1 MPTITGNHVA
11 EGTITTIPVAGTPT
25 NGTSEI
31 HTLTIGGTP
40 SGGTFK
46 LAFLGFITASI
57 TWSSTDATL
66 ISNIQTALRALPTIG
81 ASGVTVAAGT
91 GSSGIG
97 TYTITF
103 GGNLAKLLLTGVTT
117 VDTNAL
123 TGTSPTVAV
132 AQTTAGVTATRR
144 GAPKGAL
151 LASDDGKLYAQ
162 TATTPLAP
170 TWTVVGTQS

>member
-11 EGTITTIPVAGTPT
+11 EGTILTIPVAGTPT

-40 SGGTFK
+40 TGGTFK
-46 LAFLGFITASI
+46 LAFLGSITAAI

-66 ISNIQTALRALPTIG
+66 IANIQAALRALPTIG
-81 ASGVTVAAGT
+81 TAGVTVAAGT
-91 GSSGIG
+91 GTSGIG

-103 GGNLAKLLLTGVTT
+103 GGNLAKLLLIGVIT
-117 VDTNAL
+117 VDTNSM

-132 AQTTAGVTATRR
+132 AQTTPGVTATRR
-144 GAPKGAL
+144 GAPKGSIVT
-151 LASDDGKLYAQ
+151 SDDGKLYAQ